1 MAGGTIHVDEAAL
14 ADLRDALA
22 TAGEDYK
29 SDLARLTALIQEI
42 TSGDIQG
49 DPANDLLAKY
59 NAKEDTFKRLADT
72 IDEAQEYMGIQFQ
85 KFGSMISDLQSGMK

>member
-1 MAGGTIHVDEAAL
+1 MADGIIHVDEEAL

-22 TAGEDYK
+22 DAGENYK
-29 SDLARLTALIQEI
+29 RDLARLTALIQEI

-59 NAKEDTFKRLADT
+59 NAKEDTFKRLANT
-72 IDEAQEYMGIQFQ
+72 IDEAQEYMGIKTQS
-85 KFGSMISDLQSGMK
+85 FGSMIGDLSSGMK

>member
-14 ADLRDALA
+14 ADLRDALT

-59 NAKEDTFKRLADT
+59 NAKEDTFKRLANT
-72 IDEAQEYMGIQFQ
+72 IDEAQEYMGIQTQ
-85 KFGSMISDLQSGMK
+85 KFGSMISGLQSGMK

>member
-72 IDEAQEYMGIQFQ
+72 IDEAQEYMGIQST
-85 KFGSMISDLQSGMK
+85 KFDSMISNLQSGMK